1 MNELSRSLS
10 ETLSRLS
17 EEQQQRLKN
26 QDRKIAELEQE
37 VQGCRDLL
45 SELKGVLR
53 ELGEVSG
60 RLRGGR

>member
-26 QDRKIAELEQE
+26 KDHKIAEQRERISELEQE
-37 VQGCRDLL
+37 VQGCRDLP
-45 SELKGVLR
+45 
-53 ELGEVSG
+53 
-60 RLRGGR
+60 RGGESEEQKA

>member
-1 MNELSRSLS
+1 MNELSRSFS

-26 QDRKIAELEQE
+26 QDHKIAELEQE

-45 SELKGVLR
+45 SGLEGL
-53 ELGEVSG
+53 
-60 RLRGGR
+60 